1 MEIQEQRA
9 ENGRRKIYI
18 LEGNTLKNH
27 DICSKIG
34 DNEKFI

>member
-1 MEIQEQRA
+1 ME
-9 ENGRRKIYI
+9 GKKIYI

-34 DNEKFI
+34 TTMRNLPN